1 MNMIKYAKASRALK
15 YKGFSAAVMEAERL
29 RGDYVHQL
37 PPGRALPVFHAD
49 QFLTYPENWMKGP
62 GVFVIPVNP
71 DKGLW
76 FDWRTNSEVN
86 TAVLPT
92 VKGSNPITG
101 LATSGFHLERYDN
114 KCPKH
119 GCDFLADRFCKE
131 CNYKWP
137 DRNYVSMHP
146 LWWDGFRADDG
157 TVRQFFFTQDELK
170 DIATG
175 LIGKENTVPA
185 LGFAF
190 YTPKSPR
197 PEASVRSNVIQI
209 SASHSSQCYGGSIK
223 MFNTGGGAIQSF
235 YTNTSSVAPDA
246 LYENNSAKYMTKS
259 APSSSKLSAATRHK
273 KVGGSVRS
281 ISAGGPIG
289 AGGQSASSG
298 EIQMQALHLG
308 VDSDHEASFNMADI
322 ASENQE
328 YSLNFMAADAMPVAA
343 AASPAEYLDT
353 GMEKASDYDSG
364 TKQATQDFRPDKE
377 VSVGAGAKIAQALPN
392 DSYPVDSWKETP
404 DAAMTVYFVFEETLD
419 KMMAGGMR
427 DLEGVPEGML
437 QGLPVG

>member
-1 MNMIKYAKASRALK
+1 MNTYMAMSLKHAKASRTLK
-15 YKGFSAAVMEAERL
+15 YKGFSASVMEAERL
-29 RGDYVHQL
+29 TGDHVHQL
-37 PPGRALPVFHAD
+37 PPGKALPVYHAD
-49 QFLTYPENWMKGP
+49 AFVTYPENWMKGP

-71 DKGLW
+71 GKGLW

-157 TVRQFFFTQDELK
+157 TVRQFFFTEDELK
-170 DIATG
+170 DIATS

-185 LGFAF
+185 FGFAF

-197 PEASVRSNVIQI
+197 SEPVTRSSVFHIAASQPTYGSYVGATYDCFSSTVKLSN
-209 SASHSSQCYGGSIK
+209 
-223 MFNTGGGAIQSF
+223 NGGGAVNMV
-235 YTNTSSVAPDA
+235 YTSGVAQDSLKCA
-246 LYENNSAKYMTKS
+246 
-259 APSSSKLSAATRHK
+259 APSSSKKMSNIRSKSMTK
-273 KVGGSVRS
+273 GGP
-281 ISAGGPIG
+281 ISAGG
-289 AGGQSASSG
+289 ASASAHDNDVVKVQERSIG
-298 EIQMQALHLG
+298 TNSASHSLNM
-308 VDSDHEASFNMADI
+308 SDIM
-322 ASENQE
+322 SENQE
-328 YSLNFMAADAMPVAA
+328 YSLNLMSAGPVAC
-343 AASPAEYLDT
+343 ASSPI
-353 GMEKASDYDSG
+353 MEG
-364 TKQATQDFRPDKE
+364 ATYEDKSVDNKVANQDFRPDKE
-377 VSVGAGAKIAQALPN
+377 VSVGAGAKIAQALPV
-392 DSYPVDSWKETP
+392 DSYPLDSWKDAP
-404 DAAMTVYFVFEETLD
+404 DAVMTVYFVFEETLD

-437 QGLPVG
+437 QGLSVG